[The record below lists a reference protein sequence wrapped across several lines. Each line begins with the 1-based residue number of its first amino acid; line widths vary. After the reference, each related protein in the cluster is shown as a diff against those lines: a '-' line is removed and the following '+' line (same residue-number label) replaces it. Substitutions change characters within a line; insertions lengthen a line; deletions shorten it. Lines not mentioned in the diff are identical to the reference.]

1 MRKFAW
7 LRASIARLG
16 IVVKKVSVGIN
27 RKILLLTPTVSYY
40 LY

>member
-16 IVVKKVSVGIN
+16 MVVKKVLVGIG
-27 RKILLLTPTVSYY
+27 RKIPLLTPTVSY
-40 LY
+40 